1 MSSHWEG
8 FGLAAVEGMAH
19 GKPVLASEV
28 SGLADVV
35 RYHELL
41 FPPDDDKDLAHK
53 IEWLVSN
60 EEQRAYWGRMCC
72 ENAQRFSIEKMVG
85 KYLEF
90 YRELQPGK

>member
-1 MSSHWEG
+1 MGVADRTHFLGERSDIDDLWRIADIGVMSSHWEG

-41 FPPDDDKDLAHK
+41 FRQTMTKTWH
-53 IEWLVSN
+53 IN
-60 EEQRAYWGRMCC
+60 RMV
-72 ENAQRFSIEKMVG
+72 AQ
-85 KYLEF
+85 
-90 YRELQPGK
+90 